1 MLPESIDVDVADD
14 VGRAGVLLNDT
25 AYTIKAVI
33 YVISAIFALVVV
45 SMMCSKS
52 FVREKID
59 IGIYKAM
66 GFTSRNLRIQF
77 AVRFLIVAVFGIIIG
92 TTMSLTLSEKLLSF
106 MLRSMGIVRFVIDY
120 RFITV
125 FLPIIS
131 VAVSYFLFAFLV
143 AGKTKKVEVRNLIS
157 E

>member
-1 MLPESIDVDVADD
+1 MI
-14 VGRAGVLLNDT
+14 T
-25 AYTIKAVI
+25 TIAYSIKAVI

-45 SMMCSKS
+45 SMICSKT

-66 GFTSRNLRIQF
+66 GFTSRNLRLQF
-77 AVRFLIVAVFGIIIG
+77 AVRFLIVAFFGIIFG
-92 TTMSLTLSEKLLSF
+92 TVLSLSFSEKILSYL
-106 MLRSMGIVRFVIDY
+106 LRSMGIVNFVIDY

-125 FLPIIS
+125 AFPIAA
-131 VAVSYFLFAFLV
+131 VALCYFLFAYIA
-143 AGKTKKVEVRNLIS
+143 AGKTKKVEVRNLIT